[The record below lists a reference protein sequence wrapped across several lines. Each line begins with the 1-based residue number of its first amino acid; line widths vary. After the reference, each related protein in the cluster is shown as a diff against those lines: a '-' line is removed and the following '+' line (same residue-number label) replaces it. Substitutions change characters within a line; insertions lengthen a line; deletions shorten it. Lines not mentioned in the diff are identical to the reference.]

1 MLVAPLGEG
10 IMSRRLRLGPLALCV
25 GLVALIAPFSPV
37 TITSAG
43 AGEERAPAGD
53 VFFLNVRSTGAAR
66 QADTAPERFA
76 YVLDVY
82 DATNHKIGTVFH
94 DAAFTSATTAEIIST
109 FHLPDGD
116 LVNRATEA
124 FAPDGS
130 RQNHFLTGIHPDGE
144 TLLGDKSTGAY
155 AGRTGRLRMSGWH
168 ETSQFPAVLGTNDFY
183 AIELNPK
190 R

>member
-1 MLVAPLGEG
+1 MA
-10 IMSRRLRLGPLALCV
+10 RRFRLGPIALCAGV
-25 GLVALIAPFSPV
+25 VAVLASFSPV
-37 TITSAG
+37 TIPSAG
-43 AGEERAPAGD
+43 AGEGTAPAGD
-53 VFFLNVRSTGAAR
+53 VFFLNARSTAAAR
-66 QADTAPERFA
+66 QTGTAPERFA

-82 DATNHKIGTVFH
+82 DATNKKVGTVVH

-109 FHLPDGD
+109 FHLPAGD

-130 RQNHFLTGIHPDGE
+130 RQNYFLTGIHPE
-144 TLLGDKSTGAY
+144 GDTVLADKGTGAY

-168 ETSQFPAVLGTNDFY
+168 ETSKFPDVLGTNDFY

>member
-1 MLVAPLGEG
+1 MARRRALG
-10 IMSRRLRLGPLALCV
+10 LLALPIAV
-25 GLVALIAPFSPV
+25 IALMSPLSPV
-37 TITSAG
+37 AVSSA
-43 AGEERAPAGD
+43 AGEDAAPAGE
-53 VFFLNVRSTGAAR
+53 VLVLNVRGSANRESG
-66 QADTAPERFA
+66 TAPERFA

-82 DATNHKIGTVFH
+82 DATNRKIGTVTH

-109 FHLPDGD
+109 FRLPDGE

-124 FAPDGS
+124 FAPDTS
-130 RQNHFLTGIHPDGE
+130 RQNQFLTGIHPEQE
-144 TLLGDKSTGAY
+144 TIVADKGTGAY

-168 ETSQFPAVLGTNDFY
+168 ETSKFPDVLGTNDFY